1 MFKHRKFPGKDNI
14 TEKKG
19 LVCKICDRKF
29 FMFATFSQY
38 REKMEAQQE
47 ILSENEAIVEK
58 KNQEYLAEKQNI

>member
-1 MFKHRKFPGKDNI
+1 
-14 TEKKG
+14 
-19 LVCKICDRKF
+19 
-29 FMFATFSQY
+29 MFATFSQY